1 MENSYIQ
8 SQIQIIDNKIR
19 ETEELLKS
27 SNDPAIIRMA
37 NEEIQRLNT
46 QKEQLSLANSSFTNS
61 PNDQKDN
68 SSDDYSNGDCIVE
81 IRAGAGGNEAGLF
94 ASDLYTIYKRFS
106 EKMKWKVSEL
116 SKNEGGI
123 GNIKE
128 VVFEIHSNSAVK
140 NNENATPYELL
151 KHESGTHRVQRVP
164 STESSGRIHTS
175 TATVAVLPI
184 VEKTE
189 ISIRPEDLKIDT
201 FRASGAGGQ
210 HVNKTESAIRITH
223 LPTGVVVQCQDERS
237 QHKNKERAMSALQS
251 KLSQMMHDQN
261 AKSIDEIRANQ
272 VGSAERSEKIRTYN
286 FPQDRLTDHRIKK
299 SWHNLEKI
307 LIGEIMPILSS
318 LRDLEDEQ
326 KQ

>member
-1 MENSYIQ
+1 MDNSYIQ
-8 SQIQIIDNKIR
+8 KQIQDIENNIR
-19 ETEELLKS
+19 KTNLLVQS
-27 SNDPAIIRMA
+27 SNDETIKQMATEEVHKLTIQKDALSQAI
-37 NEEIQRLNT
+37 ESNT
-46 QKEQLSLANSSFTNS
+46 NTEHTTSDKSNDNINS
-61 PNDQKDN
+61 PVYGN
-68 SSDDYSNGDCIVE
+68 CIME

-106 EKMKWKVSEL
+106 EKMNWKISEL

-128 VVFEIHSNSAVK
+128 VVFEITTEESSQSIS
-140 NNENATPYELL
+140 ENTPYRLL
-151 KHESGTHRVQRVP
+151 KNESGTHRVQRVP
-164 STESSGRIHTS
+164 RTESSGRIHTS
-175 TATVAVLPI
+175 TATIAVLPI

-189 ISIRPEDLKIDT
+189 ITIRPEDLRIDT

-251 KLSQMMHDQN
+251 KLFQMMKDQN
-261 AKSIDEIRANQ
+261 AKNIDDIRSTQ

-307 LIGEIMPILSS
+307 LMGEILPILIS
-318 LRDLEDEQ
+318 LRGLEV
-326 KQ
+326 

>member
-1 MENSYIQ
+1 MDNSYIQ
-8 SQIQIIDNKIR
+8 KQIQDIENNIR
-19 ETEELLKS
+19 KTNLLVQS
-27 SNDPAIIRMA
+27 SNDETIKQMATEEVHKLTIQKDALLQAI
-37 NEEIQRLNT
+37 ESNT
-46 QKEQLSLANSSFTNS
+46 NTEHTTSDKSNDNINS
-61 PNDQKDN
+61 PVYGN
-68 SSDDYSNGDCIVE
+68 CIME

-106 EKMKWKVSEL
+106 EKMNWKISEL

-128 VVFEIHSNSAVK
+128 VVFEITTEESSQSIS
-140 NNENATPYELL
+140 ENTPYRLL
-151 KHESGTHRVQRVP
+151 KNESGTHRVQRVP
-164 STESSGRIHTS
+164 RTESSGRIHTS
-175 TATVAVLPI
+175 TATIAVLPI

-189 ISIRPEDLKIDT
+189 ITIRPEDLRIDT

-251 KLSQMMHDQN
+251 KLFQMMKDQN
-261 AKSIDEIRANQ
+261 AKNIDDIRSTQ

-307 LIGEIMPILSS
+307 LMGEILPILIS
-318 LRDLEDEQ
+318 LRGLEV
-326 KQ
+326 

>member
-1 MENSYIQ
+1 MDNSYIQ
-8 SQIQIIDNKIR
+8 KQIQDIENNIR
-19 ETEELLKS
+19 KTNLLVQS
-27 SNDPAIIRMA
+27 SNDETIKQMATEEVHKLTIQKDALSQAI
-37 NEEIQRLNT
+37 ESNT
-46 QKEQLSLANSSFTNS
+46 NTEHTTSDKSNDNINS
-61 PNDQKDN
+61 PVYGN
-68 SSDDYSNGDCIVE
+68 CIME

-106 EKMKWKVSEL
+106 EKMNWKISEL

-128 VVFEIHSNSAVK
+128 VVFEITTEESSRSIS
-140 NNENATPYELL
+140 ENTPYRLL
-151 KHESGTHRVQRVP
+151 KNESGTHRVQRVP
-164 STESSGRIHTS
+164 RTESSGRIHTS
-175 TATVAVLPI
+175 TATIAVLPI

-189 ISIRPEDLKIDT
+189 ITIRPEDLRIDT

-251 KLSQMMHDQN
+251 KLFQMMKDQN
-261 AKSIDEIRANQ
+261 AKNIDDIRSTQ

-307 LIGEIMPILSS
+307 LMGEILPILIS
-318 LRDLEDEQ
+318 LRGLEV
-326 KQ
+326 

>member
-1 MENSYIQ
+1 MDNSYIQ
-8 SQIQIIDNKIR
+8 KQIQDIENNIR
-19 ETEELLKS
+19 KTNLLVQS
-27 SNDPAIIRMA
+27 SNDETIKQMATEEVHKLTIQKDALLQAI
-37 NEEIQRLNT
+37 ESNT
-46 QKEQLSLANSSFTNS
+46 NTEHTTSDKSNDNINS
-61 PNDQKDN
+61 PVYGN
-68 SSDDYSNGDCIVE
+68 CIME

-106 EKMKWKVSEL
+106 EKMNWKISEL

-128 VVFEIHSNSAVK
+128 VVFEITTEESSRSIS
-140 NNENATPYELL
+140 ENTPYRLL
-151 KHESGTHRVQRVP
+151 KNESGTHRVQRVP
-164 STESSGRIHTS
+164 RTESSGRIHTS
-175 TATVAVLPI
+175 TATIAVLPI

-189 ISIRPEDLKIDT
+189 ITIRPEDLRIDT

-251 KLSQMMHDQN
+251 KLFQMMKDQN
-261 AKSIDEIRANQ
+261 AKNIDDIRSTQ

-307 LIGEIMPILSS
+307 LMGEILPILIS
-318 LRDLEDEQ
+318 LRGLEV
-326 KQ
+326 

>member
-1 MENSYIQ
+1 MDNSYIQ
-8 SQIQIIDNKIR
+8 TQIQDIENKIR
-19 ETEELLKS
+19 QTDLLVKS
-27 SNDPAIIRMA
+27 SNDETIKQMAI
-37 NEEIQRLNT
+37 EEIQRLT
-46 QKEQLSLANSSFTNS
+46 A
-61 PNDQKDN
+61 QKDTLLQYADSN
-68 SSDDYSNGDCIVE
+68 TDKPDDEITAPSPVFGDCIME

-106 EKMKWKVSEL
+106 EKMNWKVSVL

-128 VVFEIHSNSAVK
+128 VVFEITTGDSK
-140 NNENATPYELL
+140 PPDNENTPYSLL

-175 TATVAVLPI
+175 TATIAVLPI
-184 VEKTE
+184 VPKTE
-189 ISIRPEDLKIDT
+189 ITIRPEDLRIDT

-251 KLSQMMHDQN
+251 KLFKMMKDQN
-261 AKSIDEIRANQ
+261 AKNIDDIRSNQ

-286 FPQDRLTDHRIKK
+286 FPQDRLTDHRIKQ

-307 LIGEIMPILSS
+307 LMGEILPVLIS
-318 LRDLEDEQ
+318 LRDLQE
-326 KQ
+326 

>member
-1 MENSYIQ
+1 MDNSYIQ
-8 SQIQIIDNKIR
+8 KQIQDIENNIR
-19 ETEELLKS
+19 KTNLLVQS
-27 SNDPAIIRMA
+27 SNDETIKQMA
-37 NEEIQRLNT
+37 TEEVHKLTI
-46 QKEQLSLANSSFTNS
+46 
-61 PNDQKDN
+61 QKDALLQAIESN
-68 SSDDYSNGDCIVE
+68 TSTEHTTSDKSNDNINLPVYGNCIME

-106 EKMKWKVSEL
+106 EKMNWKISEL

-128 VVFEIHSNSAVK
+128 VVFEITTEESSQSIS
-140 NNENATPYELL
+140 ENTPYRLL
-151 KHESGTHRVQRVP
+151 KNESGTHRVQRVP
-164 STESSGRIHTS
+164 RTESSGRIHTS
-175 TATVAVLPI
+175 TATIAVLPI

-189 ISIRPEDLKIDT
+189 ITIRPEDLRIDT

-251 KLSQMMHDQN
+251 KLFQMMKDQN
-261 AKSIDEIRANQ
+261 AKNIDDIRSTQ

-307 LIGEIMPILSS
+307 LMGEILPILIS
-318 LRDLEDEQ
+318 LRGLEV
-326 KQ
+326 

>member
-1 MENSYIQ
+1 MDNSYIQ
-8 SQIQIIDNKIR
+8 TQIQELENKIH
-19 ETEELLKS
+19 ELDLLIKS
-27 SNDPAIIRMA
+27 SDDKTIKSMA
-37 NEEIQRLNT
+37 LEEIQKLSE
-46 QKEQLSLANSSFTNS
+46 QKEALSKPL
-61 PNDQKDN
+61 KDTETKIQ
-68 SSDDYSNGDCIVE
+68 SGDCIME

-94 ASDLYTIYKRFS
+94 ASDLYNIYRRFS

-128 VVFEIHSNSAVK
+128 IVFEVKSEDSNASKSK
-140 NNENATPYELL
+140 NTPYQLL
-151 KHESGTHRVQRVP
+151 RNESGTHRVQRVP

-175 TATVAVLPI
+175 TATIAVLPI
-184 VEKTE
+184 VEKAE
-189 ISIRPEDLKIDT
+189 ITIKPEDLRIDT

-223 LPTGVVVQCQDERS
+223 IPTGIVVQCQDERS

-251 KLSQMMHDQN
+251 KLSQMIHDQN
-261 AKSIDEIRANQ
+261 AKSIDDIRSNQ

-286 FPQDRLTDHRIKK
+286 FPQDRVTDHRIKK

-318 LRDLEDEQ
+318 LRDLKDEQ
-326 KQ
+326 TE

>member
-1 MENSYIQ
+1 MDNSYIQ
-8 SQIQIIDNKIR
+8 KQIQDIENNIR
-19 ETEELLKS
+19 KTNLLVQS
-27 SNDPAIIRMA
+27 SNDETIKQMA
-37 NEEIQRLNT
+37 TEEVHKLTI
-46 QKEQLSLANSSFTNS
+46 
-61 PNDQKDN
+61 QKDALLQAIESN
-68 SSDDYSNGDCIVE
+68 TNTEHTTSDKSNDNINLPVYGNCIME

-106 EKMKWKVSEL
+106 EKMNWKISEL

-128 VVFEIHSNSAVK
+128 VVFEITTEESSQSIS
-140 NNENATPYELL
+140 ENTPYRLL
-151 KHESGTHRVQRVP
+151 KNESGTHRVQRVP
-164 STESSGRIHTS
+164 RTESSGRIHTS
-175 TATVAVLPI
+175 TATIAVLPI

-189 ISIRPEDLKIDT
+189 ITIRPEDLRIDT

-251 KLSQMMHDQN
+251 KLFQMMKDQN
-261 AKSIDEIRANQ
+261 AKNIDDIRSTQ

-307 LIGEIMPILSS
+307 LMGEILPILIS
-318 LRDLEDEQ
+318 LRGLEV
-326 KQ
+326 

>member
-1 MENSYIQ
+1 MDNSYIQ
-8 SQIQIIDNKIR
+8 KQIQDIENNIR
-19 ETEELLKS
+19 KTNLLVQS
-27 SNDPAIIRMA
+27 SNDETIKQMATEEVRKLTIQKNALSQAI
-37 NEEIQRLNT
+37 ESNT
-46 QKEQLSLANSSFTNS
+46 NTEHTTSDKSNDNINS
-61 PNDQKDN
+61 PVYGN
-68 SSDDYSNGDCIVE
+68 CIME

-106 EKMKWKVSEL
+106 EKMNWKISEL

-128 VVFEIHSNSAVK
+128 VVFEITTEESSQSIS
-140 NNENATPYELL
+140 ENTPYRLL
-151 KHESGTHRVQRVP
+151 KNESGTHRVQRVP
-164 STESSGRIHTS
+164 RTESSGRIHTS
-175 TATVAVLPI
+175 TATIAVLPI

-189 ISIRPEDLKIDT
+189 ITIRPEDLRIDT

-251 KLSQMMHDQN
+251 KLFQMMKDQN
-261 AKSIDEIRANQ
+261 AKNIDDIRSTQ

-307 LIGEIMPILSS
+307 LMGEILPILIS
-318 LRDLEDEQ
+318 LRGLEV
-326 KQ
+326 

>member
-1 MENSYIQ
+1 MDNSYIRK
-8 SQIQIIDNKIR
+8 QIQDIENKIL
-19 ETEELLKS
+19 ETDLLVKS
-27 SNDPAIIRMA
+27 SNDETIKQMAI
-37 NEEIQRLNT
+37 EEIQRLT
-46 QKEQLSLANSSFTNS
+46 AQKETLSQYANSDNTKPQDEETS
-61 PNDQKDN
+61 P
-68 SSDDYSNGDCIVE
+68 SPVFGDCIME

-106 EKMKWKVSEL
+106 EKMNWKVSVL
-116 SKNEGGI
+116 SINEGGI

-128 VVFEIHSNSAVK
+128 IVFEITTGESKPSD
-140 NNENATPYELL
+140 NENTPYSLL
-151 KHESGTHRVQRVP
+151 KNESGTHRVQRVP

-175 TATVAVLPI
+175 TATIAVLPI

-189 ISIRPEDLKIDT
+189 ITIRPEDLRIDT

-251 KLSQMMHDQN
+251 KLFKMMKDQN
-261 AKSIDEIRANQ
+261 AKNIDDIRSNQ

-286 FPQDRLTDHRIKK
+286 FPQDRLTDHRIKQ

-307 LIGEIMPILSS
+307 LMGEILPILTS
-318 LRDLEDEQ
+318 LRGLQE
-326 KQ
+326 

>member
-1 MENSYIQ
+1 MDNSYIQ
-8 SQIQIIDNKIR
+8 KQIQDIENNIR
-19 ETEELLKS
+19 KTNLLVQS
-27 SNDPAIIRMA
+27 SNDETIKQMATEEVHKLTIQKDALSQAI
-37 NEEIQRLNT
+37 ESNT
-46 QKEQLSLANSSFTNS
+46 NTEHTTSDKSNDNINS
-61 PNDQKDN
+61 PVYGN
-68 SSDDYSNGDCIVE
+68 CIME

-106 EKMKWKVSEL
+106 EKMNWKISEL

-128 VVFEIHSNSAVK
+128 VVFEITTEESNQSIS
-140 NNENATPYELL
+140 ENTPYRLL
-151 KHESGTHRVQRVP
+151 KNESGTHRVQRVP
-164 STESSGRIHTS
+164 RTESSGRIHTS
-175 TATVAVLPI
+175 TATIAVLPI

-189 ISIRPEDLKIDT
+189 ITIRPEDLRIDT

-251 KLSQMMHDQN
+251 KLFQMMKDQN
-261 AKSIDEIRANQ
+261 AKNIDDIRSTQ

-307 LIGEIMPILSS
+307 LMGEILPILIS
-318 LRDLEDEQ
+318 LRGLEV
-326 KQ
+326 

>member
-1 MENSYIQ
+1 MDNSYIQ
-8 SQIQIIDNKIR
+8 TQIQDIENKII
-19 ETEELLKS
+19 ETDLLVKS
-27 SNDPAIIRMA
+27 SNDETIKQMAI
-37 NEEIQRLNT
+37 EEIQRLT
-46 QKEQLSLANSSFTNS
+46 AQKDTLLQYANSDNGKSQDEETSSS
-61 PNDQKDN
+61 PVF
-68 SSDDYSNGDCIVE
+68 GDCIME

-106 EKMKWKVSEL
+106 EKMNWKVSVL

-128 VVFEIHSNSAVK
+128 VVFEISTGESK
-140 NNENATPYELL
+140 PSDTENTPYSLL
-151 KHESGTHRVQRVP
+151 KNESGTHRVQRVP

-175 TATVAVLPI
+175 TATIAVLPI

-189 ISIRPEDLKIDT
+189 ITIRPEDLRIDT

-251 KLSQMMHDQN
+251 KLFTMMKDQN
-261 AKSIDEIRANQ
+261 AKNIDDIRSNQ

-286 FPQDRLTDHRIKK
+286 FPQDRLTDHRIKQ

-307 LIGEIMPILSS
+307 LMGEILAILIS
-318 LRDLEDEQ
+318 LQGLEE
-326 KQ
+326 

>member
-1 MENSYIQ
+1 MDNSYIQ
-8 SQIQIIDNKIR
+8 KQIQDIENNIR
-19 ETEELLKS
+19 KTNLLVQS
-27 SNDPAIIRMA
+27 SNDETIKQMA
-37 NEEIQRLNT
+37 TEEVHKLTI
-46 QKEQLSLANSSFTNS
+46 
-61 PNDQKDN
+61 QKDALLQAIESN
-68 SSDDYSNGDCIVE
+68 TNTEHTTSDKSNDNINLPVYGNCIME

-106 EKMKWKVSEL
+106 EKMNWKISEL

-128 VVFEIHSNSAVK
+128 VVFEITTEESSRSIS
-140 NNENATPYELL
+140 ENTPYRLL
-151 KHESGTHRVQRVP
+151 KNESGTHRVQRVP
-164 STESSGRIHTS
+164 RTESSGRIHTS
-175 TATVAVLPI
+175 TATIAVLPI

-189 ISIRPEDLKIDT
+189 ITIRPEDLRIDT

-251 KLSQMMHDQN
+251 KLFQMMKDQN
-261 AKSIDEIRANQ
+261 AKNIDDIRSTQ

-307 LIGEIMPILSS
+307 LMGEILPILIS
-318 LRDLEDEQ
+318 LRGLEV
-326 KQ
+326 